1 MGKNKKLEKQ
11 NHDLFVK
18 FPSLILEIY
27 LEQRANSIG
36 YFNNTL
42 RDYTIKRIDE
52 IYQDT
57 IKMIMSQEYGE
68 SDT

>member
-68 SDT
+68 SDA